1 MASAT
6 SSRRGKF
13 LGNPPTS
20 SAAEG
25 LVTSAV
31 VEQYLEKRA
40 EEFDLAKARLELE
53 RPKKAAATTEL
64 ELVAWAAD
72 ANILDRSTLGAV
84 AKAIMTPIMRKEMR
98 DIEISPAFAIRSR
111 SGEGNPM
118 IQKSSVDGGIY
129 FRSEELGVGS
139 WEFFALLADE
149 LTKCLEWLCLAKVAN
164 GRKNTRG
171 FKTPIPNTV
180 LSSIQRFKVNN
191 TCLYSTVCILSV
203 R

>member
-1 MASAT
+1 MVTAHAIRTALMASAT

-40 EEFDLAKARLELE
+40 EDFDLGKARLELE

-72 ANILDRSTLGAV
+72 ANILDRST
-84 AKAIMTPIMRKEMR
+84 
-98 DIEISPAFAIRSR
+98 
-111 SGEGNPM
+111 
-118 IQKSSVDGGIY
+118 
-129 FRSEELGVGS
+129 
-139 WEFFALLADE
+139 
-149 LTKCLEWLCLAKVAN
+149 
-164 GRKNTRG
+164 
-171 FKTPIPNTV
+171 
-180 LSSIQRFKVNN
+180 
-191 TCLYSTVCILSV
+191 
-203 R
+203 